1 MSALVLYGPT
11 ERSDLPRWSAAAIVV
26 VLLHALLIAVG
37 VYWYSQYQNA
47 GTPVPPIMVDLVAVS
62 AAPETQ
68 PLDIAP
74 GPTMQE
80 AAEPQ
85 PQPDQPVQ
93 EFKDEIIPPTPLQE
107 KPVVAAP
114 PEEKKKVEVKP
125 DPLPKPEKPK
135 PVKPVVQKQSTS
147 PPAPKTTAAPQA
159 ERRAPAA
166 ASAASAASSA
176 AASASYAQ
184 RLVAHLQRFKQYPSE
199 ARAAGQQG
207 TSRVAFTVTRSGSVS
222 GVRIAGSSGHASLD
236 AETLAMV
243 RRAQPLPS
251 FPPEMTES
259 SKAFVLPMAYFSR

>member
-11 ERSDLPRWSAAAIVV
+11 ERSELPRWGVAAILV
-26 VLLHALLIAVG
+26 VLLHALLIAGG
-37 VYWYSQYQNA
+37 VYWYTQYQNA
-47 GTPVPPIMVDLVAVS
+47 GTPIPPIMVDLVPVS

-74 GPTMQE
+74 GPTIQE
-80 AAEPQ
+80 AAET
-85 PQPDQPVQ
+85 QPDQPVP
-93 EFKDEIIPPTPLQE
+93 EMKEELIPPTPLQE
-107 KPVVAAP
+107 KPVLVAP
-114 PEEKKKVEVKP
+114 PEEKKVEIKR
-125 DPLPKPEKPK
+125 DPRPKLEKPK
-135 PVKPVVQKQSTS
+135 LVKPVEKKQNNAT
-147 PPAPKTTAAPQA
+147 PAPKTTAAPQA
-159 ERRAPAA
+159 ERRAPATASAVGA
-166 ASAASAASSA
+166 ASAA

-184 RLVAHLQRFKQYPSE
+184 RLVAHLQRFKQYPAE

-207 TSRVAFTVTRSGSVS
+207 TARVAFTVTRSGSVS
-222 GVRIAGSSGHASLD
+222 GIRIAGSSGHASLD

>member
-11 ERSDLPRWSAAAIVV
+11 ERSEWPRWSAAAIAV

-37 VYWYSQYQNA
+37 VYWYTQYQNA
-47 GTPVPPIMVDLVAVS
+47 GTPIPPIMVDLVPVS

-80 AAEPQ
+80 AAEAQ
-85 PQPDQPVQ
+85 PEQPVPD
-93 EFKDEIIPPTPLQE
+93 FKEELIPPTPRQE
-107 KPVVAAP
+107 KPVVVAP
-114 PEEKKKVEVKP
+114 PEEKKVETKP
-125 DPLPKPEKPK
+125 EPRPKLEKPK
-135 PVKPVVQKQSTS
+135 PVKPVVKKQSNAT
-147 PPAPKTTAAPQA
+147 PAPKTTAAPQA

-166 ASAASAASSA
+166 AAAVGVASSA

-184 RLVAHLQRFKQYPSE
+184 RLVAHLQRFKQYPAE

-222 GVRIAGSSGHASLD
+222 GVRIAGSSGHAVLD